1 LENEKFCVF
10 YFFDLITAIGQKN
23 NFYGETGN
31 QIYKI
36 RVSTKKQAP
45 LK

>member
-1 LENEKFCVF
+1 MNVTYWKMKILCIT
-10 YFFDLITAIGQKN
+10 FDLITAIGQKN

-36 RVSTKKQAP
+36 RVSTF
-45 LK
+45 